1 MTFLPVRRYQ
11 NCIIY
16 FPRKNVIDKI
26 RKYFPETAIFILNLH
41 KARRSIL
48 LKAILLK
55 NSI

>member
-1 MTFLPVRRYQ
+1 MTFLPVRRFQ

-16 FPRKNVIDKI
+16 FPRKNVIGKI

-48 LKAILLK
+48 LKAILVK